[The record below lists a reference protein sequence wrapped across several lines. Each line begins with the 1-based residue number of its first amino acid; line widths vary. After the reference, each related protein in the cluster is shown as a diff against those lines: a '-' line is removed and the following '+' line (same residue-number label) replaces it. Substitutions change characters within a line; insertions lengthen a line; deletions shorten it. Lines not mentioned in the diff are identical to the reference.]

1 MRRLLAVAVFLT
13 CTSLASACINDR
25 ESNQSEKEFKSNYI
39 DKPVQ
44 PASPA
49 PTDNNNLL
57 VIGGT
62 TAGTS
67 LLLGACA
74 VGFFLTRRPN
84 EQ

>member
-1 MRRLLAVAVFLT
+1 M
-13 CTSLASACINDR
+13 NDR
-25 ESNQSEKEFKSNYI
+25 ESNKSEKEFKSNYI

-44 PASPA
+44 PVSP
-49 PTDNNNLL
+49 PPSDNNLL

-84 EQ
+84 EK